1 MKQIMWGGIFALI
14 LFTELNAQKKDS
26 LEFIPDSLLLN
37 DVTLTCSDGVD
48 YSEIILTNKNGEKIF
63 QAWVNDRTFIYLNDE
78 YQITRTLLNQYS
90 GQKIQ
95 CEGKFLRILKNS
107 LNILNIFKE
116 VHFILPD
123 DNREKFDRPNRK
135 FNKKYVCS
143 L

>member
-1 MKQIMWGGIFALI
+1 M
-14 LFTELNAQKKDS
+14 
-26 LEFIPDSLLLN
+26 
-37 DVTLTCSDGVD
+37 DGVD
-48 YSEIILTNKNGEKIF
+48 YSEIVLTDKNGEKIF
-63 QAWVNDRTFIYLNDE
+63 QAWINDRTFIYLNDE

-95 CEGKFLRILKNS
+95 CEGKFLRVLKNS

-123 DNREKFDRPNRK
+123 DGREKFDRPARK
-135 FNKKYVCS
+135 YNKKYVCS

>member
-1 MKQIMWGGIFALI
+1 MKQIMWGSIFALV
-14 LFTELNAQKKDS
+14 LFTESNAQKDS
-26 LEFIPDSLLLN
+26 LEFIPDSLLLT

-48 YSEIILTNKNGEKIF
+48 YSEIVLTNKNGEKIF
-63 QAWVNDRTFIYLNDE
+63 QAWINDRTFIYLNDE

-95 CEGKFLRILKNS
+95 CEGKFLRVLKNS

-123 DNREKFDRPNRK
+123 DGREKFDRPTRK